1 MKRGLGFL
9 AVLAAVV
16 SAMMIGAGAGSAAT
30 QRTSGLIDINPCS
43 ILPYLCY
50 ENYVFC
56 VEGVTVHPSD
66 PAQALYLSI
75 WAGVPGSGV
84 TAGACEAGP
93 TPPEPQGP
101 DRYIYCAAAGNT
113 DVNGN
118 PLGAGQ
124 TLNLEFGQPNV
135 DKHYA
140 GATLGFWVQGVG
152 LTCQLTPAQAALAA
166 ASTTKVNHT
175 GAANTQEGAQ
185 VYTFVPATA

>member
-1 MKRGLGFL
+1 VKTNGGVYDYWGGLFDAGPFSYTATGL
-9 AVLAAVV
+9 TPGTRYRVV
-16 SAMMIGAGAGSAAT
+16 VYTI
-30 QRTSGLIDINPCS
+30 
-43 ILPYLCY
+43 
-50 ENYVFC
+50 C
-56 VEGVTVHPSD
+56 VEGYWGFVQEFV
-66 PAQALYLSI
+66 
-75 WAGVPGSGV
+75 AGS
-84 TAGACEAGP
+84 

-101 DRYIYCAAAGNT
+101 DRYIYCASAGNT
-113 DVNGN
+113 DPAGN

-124 TLNLEFGQPNV
+124 TLNLEFGQPDQ

-185 VYTFVPATA
+185 VYTFVPAA